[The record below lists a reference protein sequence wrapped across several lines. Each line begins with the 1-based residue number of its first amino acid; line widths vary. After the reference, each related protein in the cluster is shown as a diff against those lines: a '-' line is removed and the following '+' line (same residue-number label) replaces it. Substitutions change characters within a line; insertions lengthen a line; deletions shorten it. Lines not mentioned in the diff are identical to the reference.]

1 MLPTSSITMLD
12 FAFAFIFVV
21 VFCEALRI
29 VVVGMRNLQMRYN
42 DPALDQNRPSES
54 LTKLDGP

>member
-29 VVVGMRNLQMRYN
+29 AVVGMRNLQMRHD
-42 DPALDQNRPSES
+42 DPGLDRSRPAEN
-54 LTKLDGP
+54 LTKFDGA

>member
-12 FAFAFIFVV
+12 FAFAFLFVV

-29 VVVGMRNLQMRYN
+29 VVVGLKNLQVRH
-42 DPALDQNRPSES
+42 DPALDENIPSES
-54 LTKLDGP
+54 LTKSDRA

>member
-12 FAFAFIFVV
+12 FAFAFLFVV

-29 VVVGMRNLQMRYN
+29 VVVGLKNLQVRH
-42 DPALDQNRPSES
+42 DHALDENAPGES
-54 LTKLDGP
+54 LTKSDGA